1 MFDKLK
7 EMVKL
12 SKQLEDLKEQMANEE
27 NLHKE
32 DECFNEIIT

>member
-12 SKQLEDLKEQMANEE
+12 SKQLEDLKEQMINEE
-27 NLHKE
+27 NLHKAE
-32 DECFNEIIT
+32 NASMKL

>member
-27 NLHKE
+27 NLHKAE
-32 DECFNEIIT
+32 NASIKL